1 MYNEDVDG
9 ILFRYDAY
17 LEVKAMLKL
26 MIGVKG
32 TGKTK
37 TLIENVNNAAAAS
50 HGDVVC
56 IEKGTHLRF
65 DIKSKVRLVDTEEYL
80 IKDAAA
86 LYGFVA
92 GILASNYDVTDLFV
106 DNTLKICGGDVYA
119 RETMLTKL
127 SALLEKHDVNIFM
140 TASMPAEEASETL
153 KKFI

>member
-1 MYNEDVDG
+1 
-9 ILFRYDAY
+9 
-17 LEVKAMLKL
+17 MLKL

-37 TLIENVNNAAAAS
+37 TLIENVNNAATAS

-56 IEKGTHLRF
+56 IEKGTQLRF

-80 IKDAAA
+80 IRDAEA

-106 DNTLKICGGDVYA
+106 DNTLKICGGDIAAMDKMVA
-119 RETMLTKL
+119 KVAE
-127 SALLEKHDVNIFM
+127 LLEKHDANVFM
-140 TASMPAEEASETL
+140 TASMPVEEATDTI
-153 KKFI
+153 KKYL